1 MDNNNVILLLDE
13 HNFIHFYNLKGK
25 KIRGA
30 AYELNADLVN
40 LEELHKFKTD
50 DRFLLFEEYQK
61 TFNIK
66 SLIILNS
73 IGNIV
78 YEPREDEYLI
88 RVFPTKDKNK
98 FLLNI
103 CKELDLES
111 EELEVFCSILTVHP
125 DPKKDIITV
134 DDIEVSAP
142 VYMCEEKLHYN
153 SGESICSFYDIDN
166 DILYIYYKPS
176 FIKAIGGIV
185 NNKIIDHFKV
195 NVPDHF
201 DFKDFAIF
209 DKNLVIRDSDNKI
222 LNIDLSGT
230 VSMSRL
236 SNLLSF
242 IGSNKH
248 LHYYIFEDT
257 DTSKKGFAPDFLGYT
272 KGKSEDLNYIG
283 IVKGFAVDYYND
295 ITLPY
300 YDCDGMSPRNA
311 NDYNLKLILVRDCFN
326 DNLLRIYDLD
336 KEDYIGKVDLSDVY
350 CKIVNKNE
358 PLKSYVH
365 AGYFSLSFS
374 KRWELILVRVDFSSR
389 SDKIYEFIIDKFGNI
404 IFSDKKS
411 KEIGPDP
418 EPEQHSLTRI
428 INKDYSDI
436 AFVNIIY
443 SKYEIE
449 INFYN
454 NKGKPLYPTCN
465 IKPEGEVNKVS
476 KGSFSVYKG
485 DVIAFCYDAFVKS
498 EGEKEFTNYVT
509 CIYDLKNNKL
519 VRQLVDYS
527 LSYYD

>member
-1 MDNNNVILLLDE
+1 MDNNEVILLLDE
-13 HNFIHFYNLKGK
+13 HNFINFYNLKGK

-30 AYELNADLVN
+30 AYELGGELVN

-61 TFNIK
+61 TFNIE
-66 SLIILNS
+66 SLIMLNS

-78 YEPREDEYLI
+78 YEPRADEYPI

-103 CKELDLES
+103 CKELDLELG
-111 EELEVFCSILTVHP
+111 ELEVFCSILTVHP
-125 DPKKDIITV
+125 DPKKDIITAYDV
-134 DDIEVSAP
+134 EVSAP
-142 VYMCEEKLHYN
+142 VYMCEEKLHYD
-153 SGESICSFYDIDN
+153 SDEGICSFYDIDN

-176 FIKAIGGIV
+176 FIKAISGIV

-209 DKNLVIRDSDNKI
+209 DKNLVIRNSDNNI

-230 VSMSRL
+230 VSISKL
-236 SNLLSF
+236 NNLLSF

-257 DTSKKGFAPDFLGYT
+257 SKNELLPDFLGYIE
-272 KGKSEDLNYIG
+272 GKSEDSYYLG
-283 IVKGFAVDYYND
+283 IVKGFAIDYYND

-300 YDCDGMSPRNA
+300 YDCDGMA
-311 NDYNLKLILVRDCFN
+311 HHEINDYNLKLILIRDCSN
-326 DNLLRIYDLD
+326 ANLLWIYDLD
-336 KEDYIGKVDLSDVY
+336 KEEHIGKVDLSDVY
-350 CKIVNKNE
+350 NKIVNKDK
-358 PLKSYVH
+358 PLRSSN
-365 AGYFSLSFS
+365 ANAAYFSLSFS
-374 KRWELILVRVDFSSR
+374 KRWELILVRVDFSKQY
-389 SDKIYEFIIDKFGNI
+389 DKIYDFVINKFGNI
-404 IFSDKKS
+404 IFSVNIS
-411 KEIGPDP
+411 KEIAIE
-418 EPEQHSLTRI
+418 EPEQYTLI
-428 INKDYSDI
+428 KIVNKDYSDI

-454 NKGKPLYPTCN
+454 NEGKPLYHTCN

-476 KGSFSVYKG
+476 KDSFSVYRG
-485 DVIAFCYDAFVKS
+485 DVIAFCYSAFVES
-498 EGEKEFTNYVT
+498 EGEKEFTNCVT
-509 CIYDLKNNKL
+509 CIYNLKSNKL

>member
-1 MDNNNVILLLDE
+1 MDNNEVILLLDE
-13 HNFIHFYNLKGK
+13 HNFINFYNLKGK

-50 DRFLLFEEYQK
+50 DRFLLFEECQK
-61 TFNIK
+61 TFNIE
-66 SLIILNS
+66 SFIILNS

-98 FLLNI
+98 FLLHI
-103 CKELDLES
+103 CKELDLELG
-111 EELEVFCSILTVHP
+111 ELEVFCSILTVHP

-153 SGESICSFYDIDN
+153 SGENICSFYDINN
-166 DILYIYYKPS
+166 DIIYIYYRPG
-176 FIKAIGGIV
+176 FIKAIRGIA
-185 NNKIIDHFKV
+185 NNKIVDHFKV
-195 NVPDHF
+195 NVSDCI
-201 DFKDFAIF
+201 DFKNFAIF
-209 DKNLVIRDSDNKI
+209 DKNLIIRDSNNNI

-230 VSMSRL
+230 VSITGF

-248 LHYYIFEDT
+248 LRYYIFN
-257 DTSKKGFAPDFLGYT
+257 DTSAKGLAPDFLGYVE
-272 KGKSEDLNYIG
+272 GKSGDINYLGMI
-283 IVKGFAVDYYND
+283 KGFAIDYYNN

-300 YDCDGMSPRNA
+300 YDCDGMTHRNVI
-311 NDYNLKLILVRDCFN
+311 DYNLKLILVRDCSN
-326 DNLLRIYDLD
+326 DNLLRIYDFD

-350 CKIVNKNE
+350 CKIINKNE
-358 PLKSYVH
+358 PLRSYAHV
-365 AGYFSLSFS
+365 GYFSLSFS
-374 KRWELILVRVDFSSR
+374 KRWELTLVRVDFSSHY
-389 SDKIYEFIIDKFGNI
+389 DKIYYFVIDKFGNI
-404 IFSDKKS
+404 IFSVNKS
-411 KEIGPDP
+411 KEITISDP
-418 EPEQHSLTRI
+418 EQYSLI
-428 INKDYSDI
+428 KIVNKDYSDI

-454 NKGKPLYPTCN
+454 NKGKQIYSTCN
-465 IKPEGEVNKVS
+465 IKPEGEVSKVS
-476 KGSFSVYKG
+476 KDSFSVYRG
-485 DVIAFCYDAFVKS
+485 DVIAFCYSAFVKS
-498 EGEKEFTNYVT
+498 EDEEFTSCVT
-509 CIYDLKNNKL
+509 CIYNLKSNKL

>member
-1 MDNNNVILLLDE
+1 MDNNDVILLLDE
-13 HNFIHFYNLKGK
+13 HNFINFYNLKGK

-30 AYELNADLVN
+30 AYELTGDLTN

-50 DRFLLFEEYQK
+50 DRFLLFEECQK
-61 TFNIK
+61 TFNIE
-66 SLIILNS
+66 SFIILNS

-88 RVFPTKDKNK
+88 RAFPTKDKNK

-103 CKELDLES
+103 CRERLDILEGK
-111 EELEVFCSILTVHP
+111 LDVFCSILTVHP
-125 DPKKDIITV
+125 NPKKDIITA

-142 VYMCEEKLHYN
+142 IYMCEEKLHYF
-153 SGESICSFYDIDN
+153 SDEGICSFYDTDN

-176 FIKAIGGIV
+176 FIKAISGIAA

-209 DKNLVIRDSDNKI
+209 DKNLVIRDSDNNI

-230 VSMSRL
+230 VSISRF
-236 SNLLSF
+236 SNLLNF

-257 DTSKKGFAPDFLGYT
+257 SKNELLPDFLGYT
-272 KGKSEDLNYIG
+272 KGKSGDFSYLG

-300 YDCDGMSPRNA
+300 YDCDGRTFRNVS
-311 NDYNLKLILVRDCFN
+311 DYNLKLILVRDHSN
-326 DNLLRIYDLD
+326 DNILRIYDFD

-350 CKIVNKNE
+350 HKIANKT
-358 PLKSYVH
+358 LRSCAHV
-365 AGYFSLSFS
+365 GYFCLSFS
-374 KRWELILVRVDFSSR
+374 KRWGLTLVRVDFSNLYN
-389 SDKIYEFIIDKFGNI
+389 KIYDFVIDKFGNI
-404 IFSDKKS
+404 VFSVNKS
-411 KEIGPDP
+411 KETTVS
-418 EPEQHSLTRI
+418 EPEQYSLI
-428 INKDYSDI
+428 KIVNKDYSDI

-454 NKGKPLYPTCN
+454 NEGKQIYSTCN
-465 IKPEGEVNKVS
+465 IKPEGEVSKVS
-476 KGSFSVYKG
+476 KDSFSVYKG
-485 DVIAFCYDAFVKS
+485 DVIAFCYSAFVES
-498 EGEKEFTNYVT
+498 EGEKEFTNCVT
-509 CIYDLKNNKL
+509 CIYNLKSNKL